1 MAVNIV
7 LPRYQGWTVVKI
19 PSTHEKLTVDGE
31 QCLGAA
37 YFKTKTIYID
47 SELTPEALLDVMR
60 HEISHAIIAETK
72 FDSTDF
78 FEEED
83 ICNFVGMYGQIV
95 CDLADEAIR
104 KLEEED
110 DEEDEEDEDDF
121 EDDE

>member
-7 LPRYQGWTVVKI
+7 LPRYQGWTVVKV

-37 YFKTKTIYID
+37 YFKTKTIYVD
-47 SELTPEALLDVMR
+47 NELLPEALLDVMR

-72 FDSTDF
+72 FDSTDL

-83 ICNFVGMYGQIV
+83 ICNFAGMYGQMV

-104 KLEEED
+104 KLEEE
-110 DEEDEEDEDDF
+110 EDEEYDEDL